1 MFLARPSFW
10 LLLHPGGILH
20 LDYRLDVPPQVLNG
34 LGNGLR
40 NTLRQAHHHRG
51 FSRDKE
57 EKEVSLNRTTYLVK
71 QNSRSD
77 LAFVMLFQMVCSD
90 FILRYDW
97 TLANQNPLNS
107 KGKTESKTELKEH

>member
-1 MFLARPSFW
+1 MFLARPGFW

-20 LDYRLDVPPQVLNG
+20 LDYRPDVPPQVLNG

-57 EKEVSLNRTTYLVK
+57 EKEVSLNRTNYLVK
-71 QNSRSD
+71 QNSTSD
-77 LAFVMLFQMVCSD
+77 LAFVMLFQMVCSN

-97 TLANQNPLNS
+97 T
-107 KGKTESKTELKEH
+107 